1 MNTISSFF
9 QLFFVVIICFSITA
23 PLFSQA
29 QRLEFNIG
37 SGPSLDAIHG
47 GFNFKFSRKVEFGLS
62 LGTIPDKFDFNN
74 HVKIGFETKY
84 NFGESKTIKRR
95 VEMEDRR
102 RSIRINTWYA
112 GLRMQLV
119 TDTQTRDTEEKFVY
133 ITPAIGRHCNFNKSM
148 GFNIDF
154 GLALTA
160 NQTTTYSGNLI
171 CRECFLEEHP
181 QYPVRP
187 TLRIQF
193 FVKI

>member
-29 QRLEFNIG
+29 NFLEKW
-37 SGPSLDAIHG
+37 
-47 GFNFKFSRKVEFGLS
+47 KFSRKVEFGLS
-62 LGTIPDKFDFNN
+62 LGTIPEKFDFNN

-119 TDTQTRDTEEKFVY
+119 TDTRTRDTEQKLVY

-154 GLALTA
+154 GLA
-160 NQTTTYSGNLI
+160 
-171 CRECFLEEHP
+171 
-181 QYPVRP
+181 
-187 TLRIQF
+187 
-193 FVKI
+193 